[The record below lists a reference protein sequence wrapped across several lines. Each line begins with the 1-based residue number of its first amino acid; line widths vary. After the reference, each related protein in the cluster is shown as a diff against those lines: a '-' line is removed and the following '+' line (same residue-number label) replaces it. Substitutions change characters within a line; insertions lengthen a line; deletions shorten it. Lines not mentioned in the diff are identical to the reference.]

1 MFTNNMLVFIEN
13 ARLIGIEH
21 GWRSTLNISDI
32 TKTIYVNFIGSSSHY
47 YIGSISASFDEINQ
61 TETPIHLALKLIND
75 LLYDL

>member
-1 MFTNNMLVFIEN
+1 MITNNMLVFIEN

-21 GWRSTLNISDI
+21 GWRSRFNISDI
-32 TKTIYVNFIGSSSHY
+32 TKTIYVNFIDSSHY

-75 LLYDL
+75 LL